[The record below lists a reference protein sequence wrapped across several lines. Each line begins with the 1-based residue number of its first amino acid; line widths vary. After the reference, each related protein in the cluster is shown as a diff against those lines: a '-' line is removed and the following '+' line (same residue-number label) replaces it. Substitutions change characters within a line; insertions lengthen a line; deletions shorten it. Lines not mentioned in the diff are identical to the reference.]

1 MSDEKKKLIEEILE
15 ETRGL
20 APKGRDFVAGYIF
33 GRNEECEEQK
43 KRHAE
48 KQTA

>member
-1 MSDEKKKLIEEILE
+1 MSEEKKKLIEEILE

-33 GRNEECEEQK
+33 GRNEESEEQE
-43 KRHAE
+43 KRKAVE
-48 KQTA
+48 QTA

>member
-1 MSDEKKKLIEEILE
+1 MQEEKKKLIEEILK

-33 GRNEECEEQK
+33 GRNEEIEEQK
-43 KRHAE
+43 KRHAVE
-48 KQTA
+48 QTA